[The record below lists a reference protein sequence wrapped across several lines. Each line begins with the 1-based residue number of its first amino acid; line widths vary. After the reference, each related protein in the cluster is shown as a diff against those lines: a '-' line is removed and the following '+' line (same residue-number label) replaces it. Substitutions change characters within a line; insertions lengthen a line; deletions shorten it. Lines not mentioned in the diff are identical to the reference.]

1 MNYNIS
7 LSTVLIIISTSLLI
21 GITLYFLFRSLKQK
35 RYNEEKQM
43 IILEE
48 VRNSFEK
55 QIYALNDRLIQNEER
70 WRDVN
75 HLLIDNKSQSITNST
90 DKKIYFS
97 EFLKANGIR
106 ENDLNIN
113 ERLVFILT
121 PLHEKFYDEY
131 LIMRE
136 ACTNLG
142 FTCYRGDEKQF
153 KGDIFPEMLRYIVQ
167 SKIIIANINGRSP
180 NVLYELGIAQALD
193 KNVILV
199 SKEPDDIPVDIKSQR
214 FVIYSD
220 SNSLYN
226 KLQNEIKKLI

>member
-7 LSTVLIIISTSLLI
+7 IPTVLIIISTSLLI
-21 GITLYFLFRSLKQK
+21 GAVLYFLFRSLKQK
-35 RYNEEKQM
+35 RYNEDKQ
-43 IILEE
+43 IVILEE

-75 HLLIDNKSQSITNST
+75 HLLIDNKSQSLVNNT
-90 DKKIYFS
+90 DKKTHLS
-97 EFLKANGIR
+97 DFLKANGIR

-121 PLHEKFYDEY
+121 PLHERFYDEY
-131 LIMRE
+131 MIMRE
-136 ACTNLG
+136 ACTSLG
-142 FTCYRGDEKQF
+142 FICYRGDEKQF

-167 SKIIIANINGRSP
+167 AKIIIANINGRSP

-214 FVIYSD
+214 FVIYSE
-220 SNSLYN
+220 SNMLAA
-226 KLQNEIKKLI
+226 KLKAEIKKLI